1 MLLLETN
8 NIVYKSKTDNL
19 LVSHVGYYA
28 HISIRNK
35 PFFIVKNYDQA
46 DYTKLASIYDLSG
59 ITIWSYYELCI
70 ARD

>member
-8 NIVYKSKTDNL
+8 KIVYKSSPDFIL
-19 LVSHVGYYA
+19 MSYVGYYS
-28 HISIRNK
+28 HNIRNK
-35 PFFIVKNYDQA
+35 PFFMSKNYDQA
-46 DYTKLASIYDLSG
+46 TYSKLASIYDLSG